1 MSAPAPVLGIISYGI
16 GNIRSLTRMA
26 ERIDVDFTVV
36 TEPSGLDGC
45 SHLILPGVGHF
56 NECVS
61 KFRAS
66 GLVDATEDWALRQRR
81 PVLGICVG
89 YQMMARRSEE
99 GQAEGLGWI
108 AADVVRFPTEVGNQK
123 LRVPHVGWNMVE
135 RGQGVLLQ
143 DFAVEPRFYFTHSYF
158 VRPDSDAAVAGQCIY
173 GFGFAACYSKDN
185 IHGVQFHPEK
195 SHDAGLELV
204 RNFVKRTS

>member
-1 MSAPAPVLGIISYGI
+1 
-16 GNIRSLTRMA
+16 MA
-26 ERIDVDFTVV
+26 ERIDVDYMVLTD
-36 TEPSGLDGC
+36 PSAIGDC

-56 NECVS
+56 NECVTAY
-61 KFRAS
+61 KAS
-66 GLVDATEDWALRQRR
+66 GLAEAVSNAVLDRKK

-99 GQAEGLGWI
+99 GQAAGLGWI
-108 AADVVRFPTEVGNQK
+108 AADVVRFPNTFDGQQ

-135 RGQGVLLQ
+135 AVHGPLLK
-143 DFAVEPRFYFTHSYF
+143 DFKAEPRFYFTHSFY
-158 VRPDSDAAVAGQCIY
+158 VKPDNDNDLAGRCRY
-173 GFGFAACYSKDN
+173 GHGFAAIYSHDN

-204 RNFVKRTS
+204 KNFVERTS